1 MLNRRSS
8 LDLSLKYA
16 VEDLL
21 NKIKANKATHVA
33 NFNKAM
39 AGYKIKMVE
48 ELEKKLKDAKEGK
61 LVEHTVNLPR
71 PKSFES
77 YYDEAYDMISMC
89 KDTEITLDRTLFGQL
104 VRDEWEWSHEYAT
117 ANSSYLGG

>member
-16 VEDLL
+16 VKDLL
-21 NKIKANKATHVA
+21 DKIKSNKATHVA

-39 AGYKIKMVE
+39 AEYKIKMVE
-48 ELEKKLKDAKEGK
+48 ELEKKLKEAKEGK
-61 LVEHTVNLPR
+61 LVDHTVNLPR
-71 PKSFES
+71 PKSFEG

-104 VRDEWEWSHEYAT
+104 VRDEWEWSNEYAV